1 MKEFNK
7 SIKLEHVAYD
17 IRGPVLEEAM
27 RMRANGEKILRL
39 NTGNPAE
46 FGFTAP
52 DEVIHDL
59 IMNARDSEG
68 YSDSKGIFS
77 ARKAIMQYCQLKNFP
92 NVGIDDIY
100 LGNGVSE
107 LIVMSMQGLLDNG
120 DEVLVPMPDYPLWT
134 AAVSLAGGNAVH
146 YICDEEAEWY
156 PDLDDIKSKISSNT
170 KAIVLINPNNPTG
183 ISIDREFLFRVLRVC
198 REMDILLVVDE
209 CFLDFMEEPGRYT
222 LKAQLSRY
230 HNLFLL
236 KAFTK
241 RYAMAGIRLG
251 YGITENT
258 ELLDAMTQVTQ
269 PWNISV
275 MAQAAGIAALKET
288 AYVEEGRQMV
298 FREAKYL
305 KEELQRLGM
314 EVFPSEANYIFFH
327 GPENLFEICV
337 EQGVLIRDC
346 SNYSGLRKG
355 YYRVAVRTHE
365 ENQEL
370 IRAMRD
376 GTTKAAVAHA
386 EVLKEEE
393 QA

>member
-1 MKEFNK
+1 MG
-7 SIKLEHVAYD
+7 IHALC
-17 IRGPVLEEAM
+17 EE
-27 RMRANGEKILRL
+27 NGFALGE
-39 NTGNPAE
+39 
-46 FGFTAP
+46 GFLSELT
-52 DEVIHDL
+52 DDLDL
-59 IMNARDSEG
+59 I
-68 YSDSKGIFS
+68 FL
-77 ARKAIMQYCQLKNFP
+77 C
-92 NVGIDDIY
+92 
-100 LGNGVSE
+100 
-107 LIVMSMQGLLDNG
+107 
-120 DEVLVPMPDYPLWT
+120 
-134 AAVSLAGGNAVH
+134 
-146 YICDEEAEWY
+146 
-156 PDLDDIKSKISSNT
+156 
-170 KAIVLINPNNPTG
+170 NPNNPTG
-183 ISIDREFLFRVLRVC
+183 RLIERDFLGKVLDLC
-198 REMDILLVVDE
+198 EKKNIFAVVDE

-386 EVLKEEE
+386 EVLKQEE